1 MAELPPL
8 NPFTPGV
15 GRLPSYMG
23 HRPEIE
29 QPLLETLT
37 RFRSGEPDNH
47 LACLYGPRGN
57 GKTVL
62 LRWLGKQAN
71 REDEG
76 LPIAYVRLIPEHLES
91 SERLCRQVVKTLE
104 GTPRLLDHVSVDVET
119 GIPGLFTLRLGDSG
133 REDPILGLSD
143 WLEQDRHPVLFA
155 VDEAHE
161 ADPATLGR
169 FLNAAQLAGERRP
182 VAAVLAGTPGLQDTL
197 RSSRASFWDRGR
209 NLAVGLLPE
218 PEAQD
223 ALRQPFLENG
233 LSVDDGAIATLARE
247 ANDYPYFLQLY
258 GEAAWDIMKA
268 SGSRRLESEHVPQ
281 VIQATNTA
289 RRRYYGNRYDEF
301 MRAGALGLAR
311 DVALAFRDADI
322 PMTNDGINRLLARHP
337 GDPAE
342 MRALL
347 NAKGY
352 IWRDDDDHWTAG
364 IPSLMDYMI
373 EETAAQPMR

>member
-37 RFRSGEPDNH
+37 RLRSGEPDNH

-223 ALRQPFLENG
+223 ALRQPFLEND

>member
-1 MAELPPL
+1 MTDSFPR
-8 NPFTPGV
+8 NPFTPGF
-15 GRLPSYMG
+15 GRPPSHMG
-23 HRPEIE
+23 RRPEVE
-29 QPLLETLT
+29 QPLLDILEHL
-37 RFRSGEPDNH
+37 RSGKPDNH

-62 LRWLGKQAN
+62 LRWLREQAD

-76 LPIAYVRLIPEHLES
+76 LPIAYVRLLPEHLES
-91 SERLCRQVVKTLE
+91 SERLCRQVVNALE
-104 GTPRLLDHVSVDVET
+104 GTHGLLDHVSVDVET
-119 GIPGLFTLRLGDSG
+119 GIPGLFKLRLGDTG
-133 REDPILGLSD
+133 RADPVLGLSD
-143 WLEQDRHPVLFA
+143 WLAQDRHPVLFA

-169 FLNAAQLAGERRP
+169 LLNAVQLAGEHRP

-209 NLAVGLLPE
+209 NLAVGLLAE
-218 PEAQD
+218 PEARD
-223 ALRQPFLENG
+223 ALRKPFIENG

-247 ANDYPYFLQLY
+247 ADDYPYFLQLY
-258 GEAAWDIMKA
+258 GEAAWNIMKA
-268 SGSRRLESEHVPQ
+268 SGSRRLKSEHVSQ
-281 VIQATNTA
+281 VTQATRTS

-301 MRAGALGLAR
+301 MKAGALALAR
-311 DVALAFRDADI
+311 DVALAFRDANI
-322 PMTNDGINRLLARHP
+322 PMTNEWINCLLARHP
-337 GDPAE
+337 GDPAQ

-352 IWRDDDDHWTAG
+352 IWRDDDDHWTPG

-373 EETAAQPMR
+373 EETARVPMR